1 MGRYYSAPF
10 KVQRGGNHGYILSP
24 TISNMVVDAVILR
37 WVILVSVEEV
47 VPEVFINV
55 VQWMSALF

>member
-1 MGRYYSAPF
+1 
-10 KVQRGGNHGYILSP
+10 
-24 TISNMVVDAVILR
+24 MVVDAVILR